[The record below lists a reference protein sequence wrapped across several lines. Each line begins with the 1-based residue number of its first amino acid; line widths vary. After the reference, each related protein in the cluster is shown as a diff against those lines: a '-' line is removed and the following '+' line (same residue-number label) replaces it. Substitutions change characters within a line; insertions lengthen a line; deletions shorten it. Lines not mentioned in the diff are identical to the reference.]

1 MALRKEHVV
10 LLGTAAVLGLLVW
23 QDSSASTGEGMRP
36 SRSSRSAALEPPHH
50 PAPPTER
57 ARPRQR
63 DAGVAAER
71 DLFQPPRDTRPL
83 APLEVVPPP
92 LPVFSALWPPAVP
105 SVAPAY
111 YGRFLRA
118 DPTPRTVPG
127 LFAGLAGDVTED
139 DAPFADGGLA
149 AGDGGSD
156 PDDALEALGY
166 LGGSSRAALDPEQ
179 RAARIESFKALH
191 DWVRITEVEPLF
203 GRIVNEDRYHLPERP
218 AEPLLFVE
226 LDPATGAERFPGLEP
241 VPFARERVLDFGFAR
256 TASNRLLLRRAELAG
271 ELSASVYADLLAF
284 AELCIELRYEA
295 REALRFAEEAYN
307 RAAGFDPDDPAPIMG
322 LARCYEA
329 GFRLEDAYRTYQ
341 GLVERFP
348 HRPDGHLGLGR
359 LEARLRLFESA
370 EEHLRRA
377 ESLER
382 GSHRVQRALGRFLLD
397 RGRAD
402 EALEHLRNAYRF
414 EPQDP
419 ASAGQRA
426 AIRADLGEALLAVG
440 EPAEAATSFEAA
452 LSADAGLQRARAG
465 LATARRLAGGEGGGA
480 AGGDELEA
488 GFELVLS
495 EALGAL
501 QAGDHAAARDG
512 LLLAAETDPV
522 QAHAAWRALSWLAET
537 SGHPEEAWRFVEEAH
552 QGDPTD
558 AWTLYQR
565 GRLQAADGDL
575 EGARES
581 LMGALDQE
589 LDFVDALVALGLV
602 AYRAEDHADAELFL
616 ERALTLDDGR
626 AEVHAL
632 RGLNL
637 LELGELG
644 AAGEAF
650 AAALERDATDPVAH
664 AGQAWISY
672 LRGDAERA
680 VTQFAELDD
689 RRRTLPEEDP
699 WRVYATE
706 QLNRVVEHVAKEA
719 WSDGF
724 ERRKL
729 MKGWSTEEAAGP
741 EVRLDGGRLVIEG
754 VFKQN
759 GTARVFRVLP
769 APDFVSIEMD
779 VTVEADSN
787 ARAGVFLAKE
797 RRRGGGVVET
807 QGMFSAARE
816 KSGGL
821 ALLAMDVAQAEPEWL
836 DVPPAPELYALEG
849 GPDDRS
855 GWWPAGRA
863 VRVRLEIV
871 GQGSDATGR
880 VFLDGLP
887 VREGLPVRRLTS
899 TSSELKVGVFV
910 EGQTGLPA
918 HVVVDDVEMIYRTG
932 AR

>member
-1 MALRKEHVV
+1 
-10 LLGTAAVLGLLVW
+10 
-23 QDSSASTGEGMRP
+23 
-36 SRSSRSAALEPPHH
+36 
-50 PAPPTER
+50 
-57 ARPRQR
+57 
-63 DAGVAAER
+63 
-71 DLFQPPRDTRPL
+71 
-83 APLEVVPPP
+83 
-92 LPVFSALWPPAVP
+92 
-105 SVAPAY
+105 
-111 YGRFLRA
+111 
-118 DPTPRTVPG
+118 
-127 LFAGLAGDVTED
+127 
-139 DAPFADGGLA
+139 
-149 AGDGGSD
+149 
-156 PDDALEALGY
+156 
-166 LGGSSRAALDPEQ
+166 
-179 RAARIESFKALH
+179 
-191 DWVRITEVEPLF
+191 
-203 GRIVNEDRYHLPERP
+203 
-218 AEPLLFVE
+218 
-226 LDPATGAERFPGLEP
+226 
-241 VPFARERVLDFGFAR
+241 
-256 TASNRLLLRRAELAG
+256 
-271 ELSASVYADLLAF
+271 
-284 AELCIELRYEA
+284 
-295 REALRFAEEAYN
+295 
-307 RAAGFDPDDPAPIMG
+307 
-322 LARCYEA
+322 
-329 GFRLEDAYRTYQ
+329 
-341 GLVERFP
+341 
-348 HRPDGHLGLGR
+348 
-359 LEARLRLFESA
+359 
-370 EEHLRRA
+370 
-377 ESLER
+377 
-382 GSHRVQRALGRFLLD
+382 
-397 RGRAD
+397 
-402 EALEHLRNAYRF
+402 
-414 EPQDP
+414 
-419 ASAGQRA
+419 
-426 AIRADLGEALLAVG
+426 
-440 EPAEAATSFEAA
+440 
-452 LSADAGLQRARAG
+452 
-465 LATARRLAGGEGGGA
+465 
-480 AGGDELEA
+480 
-488 GFELVLS
+488 
-495 EALGAL
+495 
-501 QAGDHAAARDG
+501 
-512 LLLAAETDPV
+512 
-522 QAHAAWRALSWLAET
+522 
-537 SGHPEEAWRFVEEAH
+537 
-552 QGDPTD
+552 
-558 AWTLYQR
+558 
-565 GRLQAADGDL
+565 
-575 EGARES
+575 
-581 LMGALDQE
+581 MGALDQE

-644 AAGEAF
+644 TAGEAF

-699 WRVYATE
+699 WRLYATE

-741 EVRLDGGRLVIEG
+741 EVRLDEGRLVIEG
-754 VFKQN
+754 TFKQN

-787 ARAGVFLAKE
+787 ARVGVFLAKE

-836 DVPPAPELYALEG
+836 DVPPAPELED
-849 GPDDRS
+849 GPDGRS